1 MTPPSMTA
9 DAKKKKQFVSA
20 DNPVEIFK
28 ELGAGIAREAS
39 QVPGTILD
47 TAFEQIGLKPQRKPL
62 SGEIE
67 LSAGR
72 HQQTQET
79 SVQPDKSASDKLR
92 QLQYVQRQEK
102 EVFSAKQRA
111 LEDQINRLLQEL
123 AMEVKKLEKQTAEL
137 TADVKKVTV
146 ETRPTKAGLYH
157 LNFFDAIII
166 MLKEIRQKVG
176 ESRLWLNTAMKKKQ
190 QKGYWAMFKKHGL
203 NFAMSDER
211 AIASANG

>member
-47 TAFEQIGLKPQRKPL
+47 TAFEQIVLKPQRKPL

-111 LEDQINRLLQEL
+111 LEDQSRPLPPQFLRRHHHHAQRDPPESRGEPPVAQHRHEEKATKRLLG
-123 AMEVKKLEKQTAEL
+123 
-137 TADVKKVTV
+137 DVQ
-146 ETRPTKAGLYH
+146 KA
-157 LNFFDAIII
+157 
-166 MLKEIRQKVG
+166 
-176 ESRLWLNTAMKKKQ
+176 
-190 QKGYWAMFKKHGL
+190 
-203 NFAMSDER
+203 R
-211 AIASANG
+211 A